1 MLRKPLRRMPDR
13 EVPVLIAGGSLV
25 GLSSAL
31 FLAQHG
37 VGSLTVEHHR
47 GTAIHPRAAQLYQRT
62 LELLRSVGLEQIALR
77 KSEEQFVQD
86 GAVMAVE
93 TLAGKELAWY
103 VPNLNEG
110 IRDVSPTVRVFLTQ
124 NLLEPLLKERAEGW
138 GAEMRFGAD
147 LVSFEQDATGVTAL
161 IRDRDSNETST
172 VRARYL
178 IAADGSHSRIREALG
193 IRMAGRGVLSHSV
206 TIYFR
211 GNVGPLLRGRNL
223 SVIYVYNPQLT
234 GFFRIEKPFDSGFLA
249 VNSVGPPEN
258 PRTDVWAELSD
269 ENCRGWISSSL
280 GVDDVPISIE
290 NVMKWQA
297 TADTAERFREGRVFL
312 AGDAAHV
319 MPPTGGFG
327 GNTGVQDAHNLAWK
341 LALVLQGKAAPEL
354 LDTYD
359 AERRPV
365 GVFTVEQAY
374 ARYVTRWAHYLAGNG
389 IAPIVNDLDVD
400 LGYCYR
406 SPAVIPDGSDD
417 GSQVLPARETGGRP
431 GTRAPH
437 LWLDDR
443 RQTSTLDL
451 CGKNFTLVTGAEGGC
466 WREITQAA
474 ARIIGIEI
482 DFHQVSVPAFSPAY
496 GIGPSGAVLVRPDG
510 MVAWRAKT
518 AAMAPKLT
526 AALGTLLGRPTR
538 ARY

>member
-1 MLRKPLRRMPDR
+1 MPDR

-37 VGSLTVEHHR
+37 VRSLTVEHHR

-62 LELLRSVGLEQIALR
+62 LEILRSVGLEQIALR

-110 IRDVSPTVRVFLTQ
+110 IRDVSPSVRVFLTQ
-124 NLLEPLLKERAEGW
+124 NLLEPLLRQRAEQS
-138 GAEMRFGAD
+138 GAEIRFGAD
-147 LVSFEQDATGVTAL
+147 LESFEQDSAGVTAV
-161 IRDRDSNETST
+161 IRDRDSSETST

-178 IAADGSHSRIREALG
+178 IAADGSHSRVREALA
-193 IRMAGRGVLSHSV
+193 IRMAGRGVLSNSV

-211 GNVGPLLRGRNL
+211 GSVGPLLRGRNL

-249 VNSVGPPEN
+249 VNSVGPPQQ

-269 ENCRGWISSSL
+269 ENCRQWICRSL

-297 TADTAERFREGRVFL
+297 TADTAERFRDGRVFL

-341 LALVLQGKAAPEL
+341 LALVLHEKAAPEL

-365 GVFTVEQAY
+365 GAFTVEQAY
-374 ARYVTRWAHYLAGNG
+374 ARYVTRWAPYLAGNG

-400 LGYCYR
+400 LGYRYR
-406 SPAVIPDGSDD
+406 SAAVIPDGGDD
-417 GSQVLPARETGGRP
+417 GSPVLPTRETGGQP

-437 LWLDDR
+437 LWLDEA

-451 CGKNFTLVTGAEGGC
+451 CGNNFTLLAGSGGGC
-466 WREITQAA
+466 WREATEKA
-474 ARIIGIEI
+474 ARTFGIEI
-482 DFHQVSVPAFSPAY
+482 GFHQVSVPAFSPAY
-496 GIGPSGAVLVRPDG
+496 GIEPSGAVLVRPDG
-510 MVAWRAKT
+510 MVGWRAKT
-518 AAMAPKLT
+518 PAMAPALIDV
-526 AALGTLLGRPTR
+526 LGTLLGHRH
-538 ARY
+538 